1 MNREEESDNIP
12 INENQINK
20 IRLAKINF
28 PLAKKHFIKNNNPS
42 SISTKNTNIKY
53 NYYSIIINN
62 LKKYNLNKEKYNL
75 RIIDNIIFHKQSHF
89 ISVLKDKIIYL
100 YINEFLKR
108 YYLQKEI
115 NKKFGKIYSY
125 YKIYLKFFLKPT
137 LTDLFFCDI
146 IRKNVN
152 KQVNYFYDKYNNK
165 IINKENNI
173 NNNINNKDYKS
184 FFTKTQKM
192 EMQNDHNIDINIE
205 NMKNLEQENNNNSS
219 TIIFSYE
226 SLNNSKNN
234 NVVNFEETSLL
245 SIANLI
251 NESKIDCIN
260 NKKKCKKDKINLIL
274 NFDDKNITQRS
285 STALTS
291 TRSKKYETIKEK
303 EKGNNYSRNNN
314 YLKYIINYNKII
326 NDKNKNLLKNKNKNI
341 FLFRNTKK
349 NINNNK
355 CFSKEEKQKE
365 ILLVAK
371 KNNLNTNTIS
381 TNISAK
387 SKNIFNRNI
396 VISNNNINSCRNRSP
411 SNPLKLN
418 YYQATQITNNKP
430 KITINNISK
439 LKKTYNINEIINTDF
454 NIKKYNSNQKQ
465 TFFKDYCTFTTQIT
479 KIQKK
484 TPFSR
489 NIDNELVYSQK
500 DSTYNKKSNFST
512 SGINRI
518 IKSEKINVNN
528 NIYFNPK
535 MPYKTFKEE
544 NNKERNDI
552 IMDNHKYF
560 NNKSKANAKNIAK
573 IKYSKSSIESKKL
586 KLNEII
592 KEIENLK
599 LLKNN
604 LENNNNKDKMKVYDY
619 KNK

>member
-1 MNREEESDNIP
+1 M
-12 INENQINK
+12 
-20 IRLAKINF
+20 
-28 PLAKKHFIKNNNPS
+28 
-42 SISTKNTNIKY
+42 
-53 NYYSIIINN
+53 
-62 LKKYNLNKEKYNL
+62 
-75 RIIDNIIFHKQSHF
+75 
-89 ISVLKDKIIYL
+89 
-100 YINEFLKR
+100 
-108 YYLQKEI
+108 
-115 NKKFGKIYSY
+115 
-125 YKIYLKFFLKPT
+125 
-137 LTDLFFCDI
+137 
-146 IRKNVN
+146 
-152 KQVNYFYDKYNNK
+152 
-165 IINKENNI
+165 
-173 NNNINNKDYKS
+173 
-184 FFTKTQKM
+184 
-192 EMQNDHNIDINIE
+192 
-205 NMKNLEQENNNNSS
+205 
-219 TIIFSYE
+219 
-226 SLNNSKNN
+226 
-234 NVVNFEETSLL
+234 
-245 SIANLI
+245 
-251 NESKIDCIN
+251 
-260 NKKKCKKDKINLIL
+260 
-274 NFDDKNITQRS
+274 
-285 STALTS
+285 
-291 TRSKKYETIKEK
+291 
-303 EKGNNYSRNNN
+303 
-314 YLKYIINYNKII
+314 
-326 NDKNKNLLKNKNKNI
+326 
-341 FLFRNTKK
+341 
-349 NINNNK
+349 
-355 CFSKEEKQKE
+355 
-365 ILLVAK
+365 AK

-381 TNISAK
+381 TNISTK

-396 VISNNNINSCRNRSP
+396 IISNNNINSCRNRPP

-418 YYQATQITNNKP
+418 YYQTTQITNNKP

-500 DSTYNKKSNFST
+500 DNTYNKNSNFST

-560 NNKSKANAKNIAK
+560 NNKSKTNAKNIAK

-604 LENNNNKDKMKVYDY
+604 LESNNNKDKMKVYDY